1 MQGCSCWFTGRVTGG
16 WGEPTHKPGNRHSSG
31 KSPENAQSPSRL
43 SLALYQGSSASW
55 NDGVILCHER
65 TSYFTVWTKDGES
78 ADFPRKDTFCPIPG
92 FRSENPVLGGSSLP
106 CSITKVNLTVAKAVL
121 IQKLKLQ
128 SNVDREPC
136 FATSHDDRF
145 DE

>member
-1 MQGCSCWFTGRVTGG
+1 MQGCSCWLTGRVTSG

-43 SLALYQGSSASW
+43 SLALSQGSSASW
-55 NDGVILCHER
+55 NDGSSFVTKER
-65 TSYFTVWTKDGES
+65 LTLLSGQRMAKVPIFRE
-78 ADFPRKDTFCPIPG
+78 KDTFCPIPG
-92 FRSENPVLGGSSLP
+92 FRSENPVLAGSSLP